1 MTLVTPDDI
10 LRSACEN
17 AQRSLNTSFINDTDI
32 RSRAEKVSR
41 GTPRAAVRVLLS
53 CLLARIHRPEVDIR
67 KPYTEIGDAD
77 AFSGR
82 TYDETYIARF
92 ILDYGL
98 PVTQTTGFLTPAYRT
113 KNIILTPQTNLG
125 GRKSGNL
132 VYAAMLR
139 LLDDVYM
146 NRIDAHTLLAEVIRQ
161 LILLRDEQQQ
171 RLQALL
177 AGVEF
182 ARTEHGLAAE
192 QIVTLIY
199 QHIASPGTSRL
210 PVLVVAAAYQV
221 AETYLGERVLP
232 LEAHNAADRQ
242 TGALGDLQIALIAE
256 DSLVTAYEMKT
267 RRITVDDIDLV
278 IQKLAD
284 SRAHIDNYIFI
295 TTDTITEQVH
305 DYARRS
311 YDKIGVEIVVLDCIG
326 FLRHFLHLFH
336 RLRMDFLDAYQR
348 LLVAEP
354 ESAVRQ
360 PLKEAFLALRQAAES
375 HHDESE

>member
-1 MTLVTPDDI
+1 MTPDEILQAAYASVQRALNAPFIDNTDI
-10 LRSACEN
+10 LNRVM
-17 AQRSLNTSFINDTDI
+17 I
-32 RSRAEKVSR
+32 VSR
-41 GTPRAAVRVLLS
+41 RTPRAAVRVLLA
-53 CLLARIHRPEVDIR
+53 CLLAKIHRPEVDIR
-67 KPYTEIGDAD
+67 KPYTEIGGAD

-113 KNIILTPQTNLG
+113 KNIILTPQINLG
-125 GRKSGNL
+125 GRKAGNV
-132 VYAAMLR
+132 VYTAMLH
-139 LLDDVYM
+139 LLDDVYTE
-146 NRIDAHTLLAEVIRQ
+146 RADAEMLLREIIRQ
-161 LILLRDEQQQ
+161 LILVRDEQQQ

-177 AGVEF
+177 AGVESV
-182 ARTEHGLAAE
+182 RTEHGLSAE
-192 QIVTLIY
+192 EIVTLIQ
-199 QHIASPGTSRL
+199 QHIAIPGTSRL
-210 PVLVVAAAYQV
+210 PVLVVVAAYQV

-267 RRITVDDIDLV
+267 RRITVDDLDLV

-305 DYARRS
+305 DYARHS
-311 YDKIGVEIVVLDCIG
+311 YDRIGIEIVVLDCIG